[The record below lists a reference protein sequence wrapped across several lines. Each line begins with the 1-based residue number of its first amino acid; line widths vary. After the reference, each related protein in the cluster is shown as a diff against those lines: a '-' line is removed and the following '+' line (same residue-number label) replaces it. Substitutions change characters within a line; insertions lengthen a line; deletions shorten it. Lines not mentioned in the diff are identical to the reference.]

1 MDLLW
6 ISFLVFQ
13 TCLSQ
18 YLTKVCTFF
27 LKIFSKNYW
36 GTRVP
41 SPHAGWQHFYNKC
54 NYCHENKIQLMKGDK
69 QHFHRLRYRGKY
81 EFSNLQLILRY
92 TWSFSTSSPLVWIYF
107 ERMWVFSNTNRNK
120 FIFCTGCLLKGSR
133 AIQRA
138 TSCCN

>member
-41 SPHAGWQHFYNKC
+41 SPHAGWQRFYIMC
-54 NYCHENKIQLMKGDK
+54 NYCYGNKIQLMK
-69 QHFHRLRYRGKY
+69 RGQAA
-81 EFSNLQLILRY
+81 F
-92 TWSFSTSSPLVWIYF
+92 SSPTLQRKIWILKF
-107 ERMWVFSNTNRNK
+107 TIDSSLHLKFQHQFSFGLNFSNTNRNK